1 MEGIAHQPESSI
13 TNKNNRIIAFSFNLD
28 RTMSFIFIFRNKMN
42 AFFRLELQNNV
53 GSERGSYGFPEPN
66 RY

>member
-1 MEGIAHQPESSI
+1 
-13 TNKNNRIIAFSFNLD
+13 
-28 RTMSFIFIFRNKMN
+28 MSFMFIFRNRMN
-42 AFFRLELQNNV
+42 AFFRLEVQNNV